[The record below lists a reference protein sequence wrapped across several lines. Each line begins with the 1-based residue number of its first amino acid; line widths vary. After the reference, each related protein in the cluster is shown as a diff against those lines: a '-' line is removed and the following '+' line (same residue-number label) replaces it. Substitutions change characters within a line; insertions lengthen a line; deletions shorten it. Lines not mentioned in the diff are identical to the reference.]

1 MALHNQYQQKYI
13 QQPTHRPS
21 TRIMSKGKSVLHA
34 IVLLIE
40 LLPVS
45 NSLGLKRNEK
55 NVKVVFGQ

>member
-13 QQPTHRPS
+13 QQSTHRPS
-21 TRIMSKGKSVLHA
+21 KRIMSKGKSVLYA

-40 LLPVS
+40 LLSVS
-45 NSLGLKRNEK
+45 NSFGLKRNEK